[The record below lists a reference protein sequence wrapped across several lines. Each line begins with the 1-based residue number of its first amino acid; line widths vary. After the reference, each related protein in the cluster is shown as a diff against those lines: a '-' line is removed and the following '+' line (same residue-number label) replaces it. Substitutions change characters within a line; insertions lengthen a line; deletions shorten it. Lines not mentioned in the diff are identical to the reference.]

1 MRGWQVRVLYGPQ
14 NMEQNPLKNNNF
26 NEHHPK
32 EESNDDIPHSSNS
45 TEFYNSNKSGGA
57 LDQQLIDLI
66 SHGQF
71 KSSHTL
77 ELMEKW
83 KDSKMTELYH
93 SQESKIS
100 DEEVFNLYLTE
111 RNNLLNKAIESLSDE
126 DEEKFINFIN
136 ENNLL

>member
-1 MRGWQVRVLYGPQ
+1 M
-14 NMEQNPLKNNNF
+14 LK
-26 NEHHPK
+26 
-32 EESNDDIPHSSNS
+32 
-45 TEFYNSNKSGGA
+45 
-57 LDQQLIDLI
+57 
-66 SHGQF
+66 
-71 KSSHTL
+71 
-77 ELMEKW
+77 KW